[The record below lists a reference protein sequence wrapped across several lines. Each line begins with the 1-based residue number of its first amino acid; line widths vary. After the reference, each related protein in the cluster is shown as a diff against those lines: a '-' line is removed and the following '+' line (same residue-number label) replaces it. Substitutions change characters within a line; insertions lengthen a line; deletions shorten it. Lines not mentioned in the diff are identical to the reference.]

1 MLFLLLAARSA
12 LRLPGPLVRILELVP
27 LGMAAVTFKSMVLPL
42 VGSSW
47 GLFSFATP
55 LDDTALPTLPLPVL
69 VHNGGKVPF
78 IFIFGSSSGSLSSV
92 DADGM
97 AVE

>member
-12 LRLPGPLVRILELVP
+12 LRLPDPLMRILGLVP

-42 VGSSW
+42 VGSGW

-55 LDDTALPTLPLPVL
+55 LDDTALLTLPLPIL
-69 VHNGGKVPF
+69 VHNGGKVLF
-78 IFIFGSSSGSLSSV
+78 IFIFGSSSGFLSSV
-92 DADGM
+92 DADGR